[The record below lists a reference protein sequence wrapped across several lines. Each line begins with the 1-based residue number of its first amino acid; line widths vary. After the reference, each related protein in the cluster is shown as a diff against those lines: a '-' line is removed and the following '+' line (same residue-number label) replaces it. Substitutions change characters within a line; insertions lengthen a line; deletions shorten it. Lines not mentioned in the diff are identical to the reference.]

1 MLKYLSV
8 SNFQDILNATHRKN
22 SGIQLAILTR
32 SLHFVFAESS
42 VRDLYCVTKITRRR
56 RSTWSGT
63 NPSPMVCSL
72 HLSGKDPN
80 YQRKTLH
87 HLLCPSYLQTP
98 FPPSNHPVP
107 FLPSNPHNCFLWP
120 SSAKSSHLIHI
131 FMTMTD
137 FNLHSGNPWDQ
148 WGCPNVGG
156 NPINSQGLFSISLLD
171 CFLFFWDVSWHEE
184 GACQTFLQE
193 IELPFTGVGAR
204 SRLSKSCWDAFVV
217 HSVLTQDSTAM
228 HWPRSRIETGATCS
242 FVWPFFYRTNAREC
256 TLKSLLMSLTVP
268 TYWPLNSTELSKGC
282 PTLPNPQFFWTLF
295 KRGGV
300 ISMFKNFGANFV
312 WF

>member
-1 MLKYLSV
+1 MLKDLSL

-32 SLHFVFAESS
+32 SLHFVFEESS

-80 YQRKTLH
+80 YRRKTLH

-131 FMTMTD
+131 FMPTKD
-137 FNLHSGNPWDQ
+137 FNLLSGKSGVVQ
-148 WGCPNVGG
+148 ILVGIQST
-156 NPINSQGLFSISLLD
+156 PKASSPFLCLIVFFSSEMCHDTRRLLARLF
-171 CFLFFWDVSWHEE
+171 C
-184 GACQTFLQE
+184 
-193 IELPFTGVGAR
+193 
-204 SRLSKSCWDAFVV
+204 
-217 HSVLTQDSTAM
+217 
-228 HWPRSRIETGATCS
+228 
-242 FVWPFFYRTNAREC
+242 
-256 TLKSLLMSLTVP
+256 
-268 TYWPLNSTELSKGC
+268 
-282 PTLPNPQFFWTLF
+282 
-295 KRGGV
+295 RGG
-300 ISMFKNFGANFV
+300 
-312 WF
+312 